1 MSILKINKILVVIV
15 ELCPL
20 CDERSA
26 NIHEISASFH
36 KEAGEI
42 LQGHN
47 EVQAQAAQYRHQEQ
61 GNGGCRQTVPARN
74 EKTWVPAEQQLTVI
88 GVSGSYRQGWSRCP
102 KDRLARMPEG
112 KSHKFIPRERFSQ
125 SHLGDC

>member
-1 MSILKINKILVVIV
+1 MSCALSVMKEVRIYM
-15 ELCPL
+15 
-20 CDERSA
+20 RSQ
-26 NIHEISASFH
+26 HLFTRKQEKSFKDTMKFKPKQRSTDIKS
-36 KEAGEI
+36 KETE
-42 LQGHN
+42 
-47 EVQAQAAQYRHQEQ
+47 AADRL
-61 GNGGCRQTVPARN
+61 PARN